1 MPAVILGL
9 CGGGIAIVSARMNY
23 FGAHVLAP
31 GLSAETVAWG
41 AVLSEFVKPFWLTGF
56 FLLLRRWRPGEALMV
71 LAMGFLV
78 HAYSLVS
85 VIGSSAEG
93 RSTILSEREGKQNA
107 LAFARQIAS
116 EAKTEADRAAG
127 IRAEAEVQ
135 ADINRLLLTPDA
147 NGCLKPQ
154 GKEAKQAC
162 SQVQAL
168 RRAPPISSCHLR
180 PLGEEMGGTRFDRDP
195 QERQT
200 NDLSSDPPQGRPG
213 CPLTLK
219 PGSAKDPGFFYGRR
233 FRADLGSCNQ
243 NIAAG
248 WRNGNAAVCK
258 TRHERV

>member
-1 MPAVILGL
+1 
-9 CGGGIAIVSARMNY
+9 
-23 FGAHVLAP
+23 
-31 GLSAETVAWG
+31 
-41 AVLSEFVKPFWLTGF
+41 
-56 FLLLRRWRPGEALMV
+56 MV
-71 LAMGFLV
+71 LAMGFLL

-107 LAFARQIAS
+107 LALARQIAS

-168 RRAPPISSCHLR
+168 RAELVPARKA
-180 PLGEEMGGTRFDRDP
+180 DR
-195 QERQT
+195 
-200 NDLSSDPPQGRPG
+200 G
-213 CPLTLK
+213 
-219 PGSAKDPGFFYGRR
+219 
-233 FRADLGSCNQ
+233 
-243 NIAAG
+243 
-248 WRNGNAAVCK
+248 
-258 TRHERV
+258 